1 MRMVKKECEPTLTDQ
16 QIIQFCRDGYME
28 FPGAVSKDITDRAL
42 DYVAE
47 NPDYAMQPVPL
58 LNESWFTD
66 GLIFAPVVAGAVR
79 SLLGAGFGLPWMMAN
94 HIGKCPDANPLGWH
108 VDGGN
113 MHTWALN
120 YLQVFCLMQDTTE
133 EMGPTE
139 VLPGSHF
146 ILGQSALV
154 TRYGAIRGTK
164 KCVGPVGTVFLTCYP
179 IWHRRSK
186 ATATGTTRHLF
197 KYNYVRNSPPTRDWI
212 IEPDFNP
219 SCDTH
224 AFSHLQTGATM
235 LRRNKLDNYDAAH
248 MYLWL
253 CGRQEEMRYVGGVAW
268 PMLDDMIGGQTEE
281 VYGAPPSLSATPDAW
296 RPEAP
301 PI

>member
-1 MRMVKKECEPTLTDQ
+1 MATLTVPV
-16 QIIQFCRDGYME
+16 FA
-28 FPGAVSKDITDRAL
+28 PAASADI
-42 DYVAE
+42 
-47 NPDYAMQPVPL
+47 
-58 LNESWFTD
+58 
-66 GLIFAPVVAGAVR
+66 GLEPSNIGIFASIIYFGAMAS
-79 SLLGAGFGLPWMMAN
+79 SLLSGGLSP
-94 HIGKCPDANPLGWH
+94 
-108 VDGGN
+108 
-113 MHTWALN
+113 
-120 YLQVFCLMQDTTE
+120 
-133 EMGPTE
+133 
-139 VLPGSHF
+139 
-146 ILGQSALV
+146 
-154 TRYGAIRGTK
+154 RYGAIRGTK

-235 LRRNKLDNYDAAH
+235 LRRNKLDNYDAAQ